1 MFENVFE
8 VVILLVTGLFAGI
21 LISWLYWR
29 GQISEREDRIGELEA
44 SVEGKDGDLKNS
56 SRRLK
61 ENESVIENL
70 MAQLSQLEDTIH
82 DRSAQIR
89 EKDSSIDLLK
99 GEAAD
104 LEKQNQDSIARA
116 EEAEARVAALEA
128 RTRAMQDNFA
138 ILDGIGPR
146 VSEVLRSAGVNTFAK
161 LAATDEDGI
170 RGILEAENPS
180 LLRLTDPST
189 WQEQAGL
196 AAEGDWE
203 ALSSL
208 QESLKESRRARAQIS

>member
-8 VVILLVTGLFAGI
+8 VAILIVTGLLAGI

-29 GQISEREDRIGELEA
+29 GQISEREDRIEDLEA

-56 SRRLK
+56 ERRLK
-61 ENESVIENL
+61 ENKSVIENL
-70 MAQLSQLEDTIH
+70 SAQLRQLEDTVH
-82 DRSAQIR
+82 DRTTQIR
-89 EKDSSIDLLK
+89 EKENSIEFLK
-99 GEAAD
+99 GEAAN
-104 LEKQNQDSIARA
+104 LEISI
-116 EEAEARVAALEA
+116 EEKEREIAALEA
-128 RTRAMQDNFA
+128 RTHAMQDNFA
-138 ILDGIGPR
+138 ILDGIGPK

-161 LAATDEDGI
+161 LATTDEDEI
-170 RGILEAENPS
+170 RGILVAENPN

-196 AAEGDWE
+196 ASEGDWE

-208 QESLKESRRARAQIS
+208 QESLKEGRRARAGS

>member
-8 VVILLVTGLFAGI
+8 VTILLVTGLFVGI

-29 GQISEREDRIGELEA
+29 GQISEREDQIEDLEA

-56 SRRLK
+56 ERRLK
-61 ENESVIENL
+61 ENKSVIENL
-70 MAQLSQLEDTIH
+70 SAELRQLEETIH

-89 EKDSSIDLLK
+89 EKENSIDLLK
-99 GEAAD
+99 GEAAN
-104 LEKQNQDSIARA
+104 LEKQRQDSIARA
-116 EEAEARVAALEA
+116 EEVEARVAALEA
-128 RTRAMQDNFA
+128 RARAMQDNFA

-161 LAATDEDGI
+161 LADTDADGI
-170 RGILEAENPS
+170 RGILISENPN

-203 ALSSL
+203 GLSSL
-208 QESLKESRRARAQIS
+208 QESLKEGRRARAQTS

>member
-21 LISWLYWR
+21 LISWFYWR
-29 GQISEREDRIGELEA
+29 GQISEREDRIEDLEA
-44 SVEGKDGDLKNS
+44 SMEGKDGDLKKS
-56 SRRLK
+56 ERRLK
-61 ENESVIENL
+61 ENKSVIENL
-70 MAQLSQLEDTIH
+70 STQLRQLEETLH
-82 DRSAQIR
+82 NRSVQIR
-89 EKDSSIDLLK
+89 EKDSSIDLLT
-99 GEAAD
+99 GEAAN
-104 LEKQNQDSIARA
+104 LEKQRQDSIARA
-116 EEAEARVAALEA
+116 DEAEARVAALEA
-128 RTRAMQDNFA
+128 RARAMQDNFA

-146 VSEVLRSAGVNTFAK
+146 VSEVLRSAGINTFAK
-161 LAATDEDGI
+161 LAATDAEGI
-170 RGILEAENPS
+170 RGILVSENPN

-208 QESLKESRRARAQIS
+208 QESLKEGRRARAGS

>member
-8 VVILLVTGLFAGI
+8 VAILLVTGLFAGI

-29 GQISEREDRIGELEA
+29 GQISEREDRIEDLEA

-56 SRRLK
+56 ERLLK
-61 ENESVIENL
+61 ENKLVIESFS
-70 MAQLSQLEDTIH
+70 AQLGQLEDTIH

-170 RGILEAENPS
+170 RGILVAENPS

-208 QESLKESRRARAQIS
+208 QERLKEDRRARAQTS